1 MKRQE
6 KNEIYSI
13 RKFKVG
19 VGSALIG
26 LSFLGT
32 TGLINEVPV
41 INSLSPTVVQ
51 AAEITP
57 GTNGFTTSATLMND
71 QSVKFTGAFQNY
83 TITGSVAS
91 AKPGDTIVYEVE
103 NVDLSKISGHVII
116 DDKTGREI
124 ARVRTE
130 ETRFDAHYR
139 SKETITDAQKN
150 FNPSTQ
156 PVKKGKIILTFSQG
170 VESAR
175 DINFKIDV
183 KKAQLV
189 LTNFSKTTTLPTKI
203 KSGGKEL
210 ASSTVTVE
218 SNGKYESSS
227 EVLSELNSE
236 ITGKNDIVINGKL
249 NMQIATNQNNVVRK
263 IYKGDTLT
271 YKITS
276 NDLQFNMDQLKKD
289 GKVYN
294 NRLINNSNNTTYDNA
309 HGVVLFQSNDVTFK
323 VKSISPKEVTLE
335 VVEVPDA
342 FNVGEVLN
350 LDLPINV
357 VSLSGTVNS
366 NQGTLNNQS
375 ATLTYN
381 GKENTFT
388 ESKTGNV
395 KITGV
400 NLKGE
405 LKVVDTT
412 PTITEEDVPFETER
426 KANDKLLPGEEKE
439 IQKGENGRRKKI
451 VTYSVDTGRGE
462 KVANT
467 PTYELIKQPKNRIVE
482 YGTGKAGVIPKGTV
496 YTDDKS
502 KATEGED
509 GQRHPNGK
517 VIKEPKNKVVFVDTT
532 STVTT
537 EKIPFETIR
546 KANDKM
552 LPTDKEVEK
561 VKGVD
566 GERKKTVTYTFN
578 KVTGAKIPNKPSY
591 EIIKNKIDRVVEY
604 GAGKTKEGKIPIVY
618 TNGPDE
624 PGRPE
629 ILHPNGTVIQQ
640 GTPKKVHVN
649 DTPEITEEKIPFEKI
664 RKGNDK
670 MLPSDK
676 EIVSVKGID
685 GIKKKTVTFTIDPKT
700 GEKVSGQPTYEIIKN
715 KIDEVVEYG
724 TGVTSIIPKGDYKLI
739 EDPNLPEGKEIIDNK
754 GEDGVLH
761 PDGKTIIKEKVQPV
775 KRIGKPVTSKGTE
788 TPPVLNVE
796 DLTLTQYLDKDGNRL
811 KLVKDKVNK
820 PETFIKNDK
829 GFVTHELDKDK
840 SSTEENGITTYYYKE
855 VATSKGPEITPVLD
869 VEDLSFTQ
877 YLDKDGNRLKLIEE
891 KVGTPENFI
900 KDNKGFVTHEL
911 DKDKSSTEENG
922 ITTYY
927 YKKVE
932 TSKGTETPPVL
943 NVEDLTLT
951 QYLDKDG
958 NRLKLVEKKVNE
970 PETFIKND
978 KGFVTHE
985 LDKDKS
991 STEEN
996 GITTYYYKEVV
1007 TSKGPE
1013 ITPVLEVEDLTLT
1026 QYLDKDGNRLKLVEE
1041 RVNNPETFIKND
1053 KGFVTHE
1060 LDKDKS
1066 STEENGIVSYYYKE
1080 IQTSKSTDLPPIHEV
1095 TELKVTVLK
1104 DENGKEITTF
1114 IGDEFD
1120 KAKSEIEKEY
1130 ELVEG
1135 PIEIGDG
1142 ITNYIYQTKV
1152 KTPKDKIEIENP
1164 EKLTG
1169 KEKELIL
1176 EKVKEYN
1183 PNKIIEITED
1193 GFIKLYDRGD
1203 KTDKVQTLK
1212 ITDLIKKK
1220 EIKEESPKKVN
1231 LPKIED
1237 VEKVKP
1243 EIVSQSA
1250 QVRKEEPKKQESS
1263 TRQLPETN
1271 SDSIAS
1277 LAALSAVS
1285 TLGVGFA
1292 AIRRKRQSA

>member
-103 NVDLSKISGHVII
+103 NVDLEKISGHVIV

-130 ETRFDAHYR
+130 ETRFDAHYT

-170 VESAR
+170 VENAK

-189 LTNFSKTTTLPTKI
+189 LPNFSRTTTLPTKI
-203 KSGGKEL
+203 KSAGKEL

-236 ITGKNDIVINGKL
+236 ITGKNDIVINGRL
-249 NMQIATNQNNVVRK
+249 NMQIATNQNNTVRK

-276 NDLQFNMDQLKKD
+276 NDLQFNMDKLKKD
-289 GKVYN
+289 GMVYN
-294 NRLINNSNNTTYDNA
+294 TRLINNSNTTTYDNA

-342 FNVGEVLN
+342 FNAGEVLN
-350 LDLPINV
+350 LNLPINV

-439 IQKGENGRRKKI
+439 IQKGEKGRRKKI
-451 VTYSVDTGRGE
+451 ITYSVDTGRGE
-462 KVANT
+462 KVANS
-467 PTYELIKQPKNRIVE
+467 PTYEVIKQPKNRIVE

-502 KATEGED
+502 KVTEGED

-517 VIKEPKNKVVFVDTT
+517 VIKEPKNKVAFVDTT
-532 STVTT
+532 PTVTT

-546 KANDKM
+546 KTNDKM
-552 LPTDKEVEK
+552 LPTDPEVEI
-561 VKGVD
+561 VKGVE
-566 GERKKTVTYTFN
+566 GARKKTVTYSLN
-578 KVTGAKIPNKPSY
+578 KETGTKTPNQPTY
-591 EIIKNKIDRVVEY
+591 ETIKNKVDRVVEY
-604 GAGKTKEGKIPIVY
+604 GAGKTKEGSIPIIY

-624 PGRPE
+624 PGTPE
-629 ILHPNGTVIQQ
+629 ILHPNGKLIQQ

-649 DTPEITEEKIPFEKI
+649 DAPDVTEEKIPFETI

-670 MLPSDK
+670 MLPTDPEVVK
-676 EIVSVKGID
+676 VKGVE
-685 GIKKKTVTFTIDPKT
+685 GTKKKTITFTIDPKT
-700 GEKVSGQPTYEIIKN
+700 GNKIPGQPTYEVIKD
-715 KIDEVVEYG
+715 KIDEVIEYG
-724 TGVTSIIPKGDYKLI
+724 TGVTTPIPKGDYKVI
-739 EDPNLPEGKEIIDNK
+739 EDPTLPEGKEVIDNE
-754 GEDGVLH
+754 GEDGILH
-761 PDGKTIIKEKVQPV
+761 PDGKTIIKERIQPV
-775 KRIGKPVTSKGTE
+775 KRVGKPVTSKGDE
-788 TPPVLNVE
+788 APPVLEVE
-796 DLTLTQYLDKDGNRL
+796 DLAITQYLDKDGKRL
-811 KLVKDKVNK
+811 KLIENKVEK
-820 PETFIKNDK
+820 PDEYVKNDK
-829 GFVTHELDKDK
+829 GFITHELDKEK
-840 SSTEENGITTYYYKE
+840 FSKEENGITTYYYKE
-855 VATSKGPEITPVLD
+855 VETSKGDEAPPVLE
-869 VEDLSFTQ
+869 VEDLAITQ

-891 KVGTPENFI
+891 KV
-900 KDNKGFVTHEL
+900 
-911 DKDKSSTEENG
+911 DKPDS
-922 ITTYY
+922 Y
-927 YKKVE
+927 
-932 TSKGTETPPVL
+932 
-943 NVEDLTLT
+943 
-951 QYLDKDG
+951 
-958 NRLKLVEKKVNE
+958 
-970 PETFIKND
+970 IKND

-985 LDKDKS
+985 LD
-991 STEEN
+991 TEKQKTEDS
-996 GITTYYYKEVV
+996 GITTYYYKEIQE
-1007 TSKGPE
+1007 SKG
-1013 ITPVLEVEDLTLT
+1013 
-1026 QYLDKDGNRLKLVEE
+1026 
-1041 RVNNPETFIKND
+1041 
-1053 KGFVTHE
+1053 
-1060 LDKDKS
+1060 
-1066 STEENGIVSYYYKE
+1066 TE
-1080 IQTSKSTDLPPIHEV
+1080 LPPIHEI
-1095 TELKVTVLK
+1095 TELKVTVVK
-1104 DENGKEITTF
+1104 DENGKEIKTF
-1114 IGDEFD
+1114 TGDDFE
-1120 KAKSEIEKEY
+1120 KGKNEIEKDY

-1152 KTPKDKIEIENP
+1152 KTPKDKVVVENP
-1164 EKLTG
+1164 EKLTD
-1169 KEKELIL
+1169 KEKELVL
-1176 EKVKEYN
+1176 EKVKSEN
-1183 PNKIIEITED
+1183 PDKVVEITDD
-1193 GFIKLYDRGD
+1193 GLVKLYDRGD

-1212 ITDLIKKK
+1212 IIDLIKKK
-1220 EIKEESPKKVN
+1220 EVQKKVD
-1231 LPKIED
+1231 LPKIEE
-1237 VEKVKP
+1237 VEKIEP
-1243 EIVSQSA
+1243 EVISQSIKPTK
-1250 QVRKEEPKKQESS
+1250 QEEPKKQESTS
-1263 TRQLPETN
+1263 RQLPETN
-1271 SDSIAS
+1271 SNSMAG

-1292 AIRRKRQSA
+1292 AIRKRKQNN

>member
-71 QSVKFTGAFQNY
+71 QSVRFTGAFQNY

-103 NVDLSKISGHVII
+103 NVDLAKISGHVII

-130 ETRFDAHYR
+130 ETRFDAHYS

-150 FNPSTQ
+150 FNPATQ

-170 VESAR
+170 VENAK

-189 LTNFSKTTTLPTKI
+189 LPHFSKTTTLPTKI
-203 KSGGKEL
+203 KTGDKEL

-249 NMQIATNQNNVVRK
+249 NMQIATNKDNVVRK

-289 GKVYN
+289 GRVYN
-294 NRLINNSNNTTYDNA
+294 TRLINNSNNTTYDNA
-309 HGVVLFQSNDVTFK
+309 HGVVLFQSNNVTFK

-335 VVEVPDA
+335 VVDVPDA

-462 KVANT
+462 KVANA
-467 PTYELIKQPKNRIVE
+467 PTYEVIKKPKNRIVE

-496 YTDDKS
+496 YTNDKS
-502 KATEGED
+502 KVTEGED

-517 VIKEPKNKVVFVDTT
+517 VIKEPKNKVAFVDTT
-532 STVTT
+532 PTVTT

-552 LPTDKEVEK
+552 LPTDPEVEI
-561 VKGVD
+561 VKGVE
-566 GERKKTVTYTFN
+566 GARKKTVTYSLN
-578 KVTGAKIPNKPSY
+578 KETGAKTPNQPTY
-591 EIIKNKIDRVVEY
+591 ETIKNKVDRVVEY
-604 GAGKTKEGKIPIVY
+604 GAGKTKEGSIPIIY

-624 PGRPE
+624 PGTPE
-629 ILHPNGTVIQQ
+629 ILHPNGKLIQQ

-649 DTPEITEEKIPFEKI
+649 DAPDVTEEKIPFETI

-670 MLPSDK
+670 MLPTDPEVVK
-676 EIVSVKGID
+676 VKGVE
-685 GIKKKTVTFTIDPKT
+685 GTKKKTITFTIDPKT
-700 GEKVSGQPTYEIIKN
+700 GNKIPGQPTYEVVKD
-715 KIDEVVEYG
+715 KIDEVIEYG
-724 TGVTSIIPKGDYKLI
+724 TGVTTPIPKGGYKVI
-739 EDPNLPEGKEIIDNK
+739 EDPTLPEGKEVIDNE
-754 GEDGVLH
+754 GEDGILH
-761 PDGKTIIKEKVQPV
+761 PDGKTIIKERIQPV
-775 KRIGKPVTSKGTE
+775 KRVGKPVTSKGDE
-788 TPPVLNVE
+788 TPPVLEVE
-796 DLTLTQYLDKDGNRL
+796 DLAITQYLDKDGNRL
-811 KLVKDKVNK
+811 KLIENKVEK
-820 PETFIKNDK
+820 PDEYIKNDK
-829 GFVTHELDKDK
+829 GFITHELDKEK
-840 SSTEENGITTYYYKE
+840 SSKEENGITTYYYKE
-855 VATSKGPEITPVLD
+855 VETSKGDEAPPVLE
-869 VEDLSFTQ
+869 VEDLAITQ

-891 KVGTPENFI
+891 KV
-900 KDNKGFVTHEL
+900 
-911 DKDKSSTEENG
+911 DKPDS
-922 ITTYY
+922 Y
-927 YKKVE
+927 
-932 TSKGTETPPVL
+932 
-943 NVEDLTLT
+943 
-951 QYLDKDG
+951 
-958 NRLKLVEKKVNE
+958 
-970 PETFIKND
+970 IKND

-985 LDKDKS
+985 LD
-991 STEEN
+991 TEKQKTEDS
-996 GITTYYYKEVV
+996 GITTYYYKEIQE
-1007 TSKGPE
+1007 SKG
-1013 ITPVLEVEDLTLT
+1013 
-1026 QYLDKDGNRLKLVEE
+1026 
-1041 RVNNPETFIKND
+1041 
-1053 KGFVTHE
+1053 
-1060 LDKDKS
+1060 
-1066 STEENGIVSYYYKE
+1066 TE
-1080 IQTSKSTDLPPIHEV
+1080 LPPIHEI
-1095 TELKVTVLK
+1095 TELKVTVVK
-1104 DENGKEITTF
+1104 DENGKEIKTF
-1114 IGDEFD
+1114 TGDDFE
-1120 KAKSEIEKEY
+1120 KGKNEIEKDY

-1152 KTPKDKIEIENP
+1152 KTPKDKVVVENP
-1164 EKLTG
+1164 EKLTD
-1169 KEKELIL
+1169 KEKELVL
-1176 EKVKEYN
+1176 EKVKSEN
-1183 PNKIIEITED
+1183 PDKVVEITDD
-1193 GFIKLYDRGD
+1193 GLVKLYDRGD

-1212 ITDLIKKK
+1212 IIDLIKKK
-1220 EIKEESPKKVN
+1220 EVQKKVD
-1231 LPKIED
+1231 LPKIEE
-1237 VEKVKP
+1237 VEKIEP
-1243 EIVSQSA
+1243 EVVSQSVKPTK
-1250 QVRKEEPKKQESS
+1250 QEEPKKQESTS
-1263 TRQLPETN
+1263 RQLPETN
-1271 SDSIAS
+1271 SNSMAG

-1292 AIRRKRQSA
+1292 AIRKRKQNN

>member
-1 MKRQE
+1 MQRQE

-32 TGLINEVPV
+32 TGLINDVPV
-41 INSLSPTVVQ
+41 INNLSPSIVQ
-51 AAEITP
+51 ASEITP

-83 TITGSVAS
+83 TITGSVAN

-103 NVDLSKISGHVII
+103 NVDLEKISGHVII

-124 ARVRTE
+124 ARVSTE

-139 SKETITDAQKN
+139 SKETITDVQKN
-150 FNPSTQ
+150 FNPTTQ

-170 VESAR
+170 VENAK

-189 LTNFSKTTTLPTKI
+189 LPNFSRTTTLPTKI

-236 ITGKNDIVINGKL
+236 ITGKNDIVINGRL

-263 IYKGDTLT
+263 IHKGDTLI

-276 NDLQFNMDQLKKD
+276 NDLQFNMDRLKKD
-289 GKVYN
+289 GMVYN
-294 NRLINNSNNTTYDNA
+294 TRLINNSNNTTYDNS

-350 LDLPINV
+350 LNLPINV

-381 GKENTFT
+381 GKEYTFT

-412 PTITEEDVPFETER
+412 PTITEEDIPFETER

-462 KVANT
+462 KVSNA
-467 PTYELIKQPKNRIVE
+467 PTYEVIKQPKNRIVE
-482 YGTGKAGVIPKGTV
+482 YGTGKAGIIPKGTV
-496 YTDDKS
+496 YTDDKL
-502 KATEGED
+502 KVTEGED

-517 VIKEPKNKVVFVDTT
+517 VIKEPKNKVAFVDTT
-532 STVTT
+532 PTVTT

-552 LPTDKEVEK
+552 LPTDPEVEI
-561 VKGVD
+561 VKGVE
-566 GERKKTVTYTFN
+566 GARKKTVTYSLN
-578 KVTGAKIPNKPSY
+578 KETGVKNPNQSTY
-591 EIIKNKIDRVVEY
+591 ETIKNKVDRIVEY
-604 GAGKTKEGKIPIVY
+604 GAGKTKEGSIPIIY

-624 PGRPE
+624 PGTPE
-629 ILHPNGTVIQQ
+629 ILHPNGSLIQQ

-649 DTPEITEEKIPFEKI
+649 DAPDVTEEKIPFETI

-676 EIVSVKGID
+676 EVVTVKGVD
-685 GIKKKTVTFTIDPKT
+685 GIKKKTITFTIDPKT
-700 GEKVSGQPTYEIIKN
+700 GNKVAGQPTYEIVKD

-724 TGVTSIIPKGDYKLI
+724 TGTTTPIPKGDYKVI
-739 EDPNLPEGKEIIDNK
+739 EDPTLPEGQEIIDNE

-761 PDGKTIIKEKVQPV
+761 PDGKTVIKEKVQPV

-788 TPPVLNVE
+788 GPPVLEVE
-796 DLTLTQYLDKDGNRL
+796 DLSLTQYLDKDGNRL
-811 KLVKDKVNK
+811 KLVEEKVST
-820 PETFIKNDK
+820 PENFIKDDK

-855 VATSKGPEITPVLD
+855 V
-869 VEDLSFTQ
+869 
-877 YLDKDGNRLKLIEE
+877 
-891 KVGTPENFI
+891 
-900 KDNKGFVTHEL
+900 
-911 DKDKSSTEENG
+911 
-922 ITTYY
+922 
-927 YKKVE
+927 E
-932 TSKGTETPPVL
+932 TSKGTEAP
-943 NVEDLTLT
+943 
-951 QYLDKDG
+951 
-958 NRLKLVEKKVNE
+958 
-970 PETFIKND
+970 
-978 KGFVTHE
+978 
-985 LDKDKS
+985 
-991 STEEN
+991 
-996 GITTYYYKEVV
+996 
-1007 TSKGPE
+1007 
-1013 ITPVLEVEDLTLT
+1013 PVLEVEDLTLT

-1041 RVNNPETFIKND
+1041 KVANPESFIKND

-1060 LDKDKS
+1060 LDKDKP
-1066 STEENGIVSYYYKE
+1066 STEESGIVSYYYKKIE
-1080 IQTSKSTDLPPIHEV
+1080 TSKGTELPPIHEV
-1095 TELKVTVLK
+1095 PELKVTVIK
-1104 DENGKEITTF
+1104 DENGKEIKTF
-1114 IGDEFD
+1114 TGDEFD
-1120 KAKSEIEKEY
+1120 KGKSEIEKEY

-1152 KTPKDKIEIENP
+1152 KTPKDKVEVDKP
-1164 EKLTG
+1164 EKLTN
-1169 KEKELIL
+1169 KEKELII
-1176 EKVKEYN
+1176 EKVKESN
-1183 PNKIIEITED
+1183 PDKVIEITED
-1193 GFIKLYDRGD
+1193 GLVKLYDRGD
-1203 KTDKVQTLK
+1203 KTDKVQTLN

-1220 EIKEESPKKVN
+1220 EIKQEIPKKVD

-1243 EIVSQSA
+1243 EIVSQSIRSTK
-1250 QVRKEEPKKQESS
+1250 QEEPKKQKVSS
-1263 TRQLPETN
+1263 RQLPETN
-1271 SDSIAS
+1271 SDSMAG

>member
-51 AAEITP
+51 ASEITP
-57 GTNGFTTSATLMND
+57 GKNGFTTSATLMND

-103 NVDLSKISGHVII
+103 NVDLEKISGHVII

-130 ETRFDAHYR
+130 ETRFDAHYN

-150 FNPSTQ
+150 FNPTAQ

-170 VESAR
+170 VENAK

-189 LTNFSKTTTLPTKI
+189 LPNFSRTTTLPTKI

-236 ITGKNDIVINGKL
+236 ITGKNDIVINGRL

-263 IYKGDTLT
+263 IHKGDTLT

-276 NDLQFNMDQLKKD
+276 NDLQFNMDRLKKD
-289 GKVYN
+289 GMVYN
-294 NRLINNSNNTTYDNA
+294 TRLINNSNNTTYDNA

-350 LDLPINV
+350 LNLPINV

-375 ATLTYN
+375 ATLTYK

-412 PTITEEDVPFETER
+412 PTITEESVPFETER

-462 KVANT
+462 KVSNV
-467 PTYELIKQPKNRIVE
+467 PTYEVIKQPKNRIVE
-482 YGTGKAGVIPKGTV
+482 YGTGKAGVIPKGTI

-502 KATEGED
+502 KVTEGED

-532 STVTT
+532 PTVTT

-546 KANDKM
+546 KTNDKM
-552 LPTDKEVEK
+552 LPTDPEVEI
-561 VKGVD
+561 VKGIE
-566 GERKKTVTYTFN
+566 GARKKTVTYSLN
-578 KVTGAKIPNKPSY
+578 KKTGAKTPNQPTY
-591 EIIKNKIDRVVEY
+591 ETIKNKVDRVVEY
-604 GAGKTKEGKIPIVY
+604 GAGKTKEGSIPIIY

-624 PGRPE
+624 PGTPE
-629 ILHPNGTVIQQ
+629 ILHPNGSLIQQ

-649 DTPEITEEKIPFEKI
+649 DAPDVTGEKIPFETI

-670 MLPSDK
+670 MLPTDPEVVK
-676 EIVSVKGID
+676 VKGVE
-685 GIKKKTVTFTIDPKT
+685 GTKKKTITFTIDPKT
-700 GEKVSGQPTYEIIKN
+700 GNKIPGQPTYEVIKD
-715 KIDEVVEYG
+715 KIDEVIEYG
-724 TGVTSIIPKGDYKLI
+724 TGVTTPIPKGDYKVI
-739 EDPNLPEGKEIIDNK
+739 EDPTLPEGKEVIDNE
-754 GEDGVLH
+754 GEDGILH
-761 PDGKTIIKEKVQPV
+761 PDGKTIIKERIPPV
-775 KRIGKPVTSKGTE
+775 KRVGKPVTSKGNE
-788 TPPVLNVE
+788 TPPVLEVE
-796 DLTLTQYLDKDGNRL
+796 DLAITQYLDKDGNRL
-811 KLVKDKVNK
+811 KLIENKVEK
-820 PETFIKNDK
+820 PDEHIKNDK
-829 GFVTHELDKDK
+829 GFITHELDKDK
-840 SSTEENGITTYYYKE
+840 SSKEENGITTYYYKE
-855 VATSKGPEITPVLD
+855 VETSKGDEVPPVLE
-869 VEDLSFTQ
+869 VEDLAITQ

-891 KVGTPENFI
+891 KV
-900 KDNKGFVTHEL
+900 
-911 DKDKSSTEENG
+911 DKPDS
-922 ITTYY
+922 Y
-927 YKKVE
+927 
-932 TSKGTETPPVL
+932 
-943 NVEDLTLT
+943 
-951 QYLDKDG
+951 
-958 NRLKLVEKKVNE
+958 
-970 PETFIKND
+970 IKND

-985 LDKDKS
+985 LD
-991 STEEN
+991 TEKQKTEDS
-996 GITTYYYKEVV
+996 GITTYYYKEIQE
-1007 TSKGPE
+1007 SKGAE
-1013 ITPVLEVEDLTLT
+1013 
-1026 QYLDKDGNRLKLVEE
+1026 
-1041 RVNNPETFIKND
+1041 
-1053 KGFVTHE
+1053 
-1060 LDKDKS
+1060 
-1066 STEENGIVSYYYKE
+1066 
-1080 IQTSKSTDLPPIHEV
+1080 LPPIHEI
-1095 TELKVTVLK
+1095 TELKVTVVK
-1104 DENGKEITTF
+1104 DENGKEIKTF
-1114 IGDEFD
+1114 TGDDFE
-1120 KAKSEIEKEY
+1120 KGKNEIEKDY

-1152 KTPKDKIEIENP
+1152 KTPKDKVVVENP
-1164 EKLTG
+1164 EKLTD
-1169 KEKELIL
+1169 KEKELVL
-1176 EKVKEYN
+1176 EKVKSEN
-1183 PNKIIEITED
+1183 PDKVVEITDD
-1193 GFIKLYDRGD
+1193 GLVKLYDRGD

-1212 ITDLIKKK
+1212 IIDLIKKK
-1220 EIKEESPKKVN
+1220 EVKKKVD
-1231 LPKIED
+1231 LPKIEE
-1237 VEKVKP
+1237 VEKIEP
-1243 EIVSQSA
+1243 EVISQSIKPTK
-1250 QVRKEEPKKQESS
+1250 QEEPKKQESTS
-1263 TRQLPETN
+1263 RQLPETN
-1271 SDSIAS
+1271 SNSMAG

-1292 AIRRKRQSA
+1292 AIRKRKQNN

>member
-1 MKRQE
+1 MQKQE

-32 TGLINEVPV
+32 TGLINDIPV
-41 INSLSPTVVQ
+41 INNLSPSIVQ

-103 NVDLSKISGHVII
+103 NVDLEKISGHVII

-124 ARVRTE
+124 ARVSTE

-150 FNPSTQ
+150 FNPTTE

-170 VESAR
+170 VENAK

-189 LTNFSKTTTLPTKI
+189 LPNFSRTTTLPTKI
-203 KSGGKEL
+203 KSNGKEL

-236 ITGKNDIVINGKL
+236 ITGKNDIVINGRL

-263 IYKGDTLT
+263 IHKGDTLT

-276 NDLQFNMDQLKKD
+276 NDLQFNMDRLKKD
-289 GKVYN
+289 GMVYN
-294 NRLINNSNNTTYDNA
+294 TRLINNSNNTTYDNA

-335 VVEVPDA
+335 VVEVPDS
-342 FNVGEVLN
+342 FNIGEVLN
-350 LDLPINV
+350 LNLPINV

-381 GKENTFT
+381 GKEYTFT

-462 KVANT
+462 KVSNT
-467 PTYELIKQPKNRIVE
+467 PTYEVIKQPKNRIVE
-482 YGTGKAGVIPKGTV
+482 YGTGKAGIIPKGTV

-502 KATEGED
+502 KVTEGED

-517 VIKEPKNKVVFVDTT
+517 IIKEPKNKVAFVDTT
-532 STVTT
+532 PTVTT

-552 LPTDKEVEK
+552 LPTDPEVEI
-561 VKGVD
+561 VKGVE
-566 GERKKTVTYTFN
+566 GARKKTVTYSLN
-578 KVTGAKIPNKPSY
+578 KETGAKNPNQPTY
-591 EIIKNKIDRVVEY
+591 ETIKNKVDRIVEY
-604 GAGKTKEGKIPIVY
+604 GAGKTKEGSIPIIY

-624 PGRPE
+624 PGTPE
-629 ILHPNGTVIQQ
+629 ILHPNGSLIQQ

-649 DTPEITEEKIPFEKI
+649 DAPDVTEEKIPFGTI

-676 EIVSVKGID
+676 EVVTVKGVD
-685 GIKKKTVTFTIDPKT
+685 GIKKKTITFTIDPKT
-700 GEKVSGQPTYEIIKN
+700 GNKVAGQPTYEIVKD

-724 TGVTSIIPKGDYKLI
+724 TGVTAPIPKGDYKVI
-739 EDPNLPEGKEIIDNK
+739 EDPTLPEGQEIIDNE

-761 PDGKTIIKEKVQPV
+761 PDGKTVIKEKVQPV

-788 TPPVLNVE
+788 APPVLDVE
-796 DLTLTQYLDKDGNRL
+796 DLSLTQYLDKDGNRL
-811 KLVKDKVNK
+811 KLVEEKIST
-820 PETFIKNDK
+820 PENFIRDDK

-855 VATSKGPEITPVLD
+855 V
-869 VEDLSFTQ
+869 
-877 YLDKDGNRLKLIEE
+877 
-891 KVGTPENFI
+891 
-900 KDNKGFVTHEL
+900 
-911 DKDKSSTEENG
+911 
-922 ITTYY
+922 
-927 YKKVE
+927 E
-932 TSKGTETPPVL
+932 TSKGTEVP
-943 NVEDLTLT
+943 
-951 QYLDKDG
+951 
-958 NRLKLVEKKVNE
+958 
-970 PETFIKND
+970 
-978 KGFVTHE
+978 
-985 LDKDKS
+985 
-991 STEEN
+991 
-996 GITTYYYKEVV
+996 
-1007 TSKGPE
+1007 
-1013 ITPVLEVEDLTLT
+1013 PVLEVEDLTLT

-1041 RVNNPETFIKND
+1041 KVANPESFIKND

-1060 LDKDKS
+1060 LDKDKP
-1066 STEENGIVSYYYKE
+1066 STEESGIVSYYYKKIE
-1080 IQTSKSTDLPPIHEV
+1080 TSKGTELPPIRDV
-1095 TELKVTVLK
+1095 SELKVTVIK
-1104 DENGKEITTF
+1104 DENGKEIKTF
-1114 IGDEFD
+1114 TGNEFD
-1120 KAKSEIEKEY
+1120 KGKSEIEKEY

-1152 KTPKDKIEIENP
+1152 KTPKDKVEVDKP
-1164 EKLTG
+1164 EKLTN
-1169 KEKELIL
+1169 KEKELII
-1176 EKVKEYN
+1176 EKVKESN
-1183 PNKIIEITED
+1183 PDKVIEITE
-1193 GFIKLYDRGD
+1193 GGLVKLYDRGD

-1220 EIKEESPKKVN
+1220 EIKQETPKKVD

-1237 VEKVKP
+1237 VEKLKP
-1243 EIVSQSA
+1243 EIVSQS
-1250 QVRKEEPKKQESS
+1250 VKPTKQETAS
-1263 TRQLPETN
+1263 RQLPETN
-1271 SDSIAS
+1271 SDSMS
-1277 LAALSAVS
+1277 GLAALSAVS

>member
-41 INSLSPTVVQ
+41 VNSLSPTVVQ

-103 NVDLSKISGHVII
+103 NVDLEKISGHVII

-130 ETRFDAHYR
+130 ETRFDAHYT

-170 VESAR
+170 VENAK

-189 LTNFSKTTTLPTKI
+189 LPNFSRTTTLPTKI
-203 KSGGKEL
+203 KSAGKEL

-236 ITGKNDIVINGKL
+236 ITGKNDIVINGRL
-249 NMQIATNQNNVVRK
+249 NMQIATNQNNTVRK

-276 NDLQFNMDQLKKD
+276 NDLQFNMDKLKKD
-289 GKVYN
+289 GMVYN
-294 NRLINNSNNTTYDNA
+294 TRLINNSNTTTYDNA

-342 FNVGEVLN
+342 FNAGEVLN
-350 LDLPINV
+350 LNLPINV

-375 ATLTYN
+375 ATLTYK

-439 IQKGENGRRKKI
+439 IQKGEKGRRKKI
-451 VTYSVDTGRGE
+451 ITYSVDTGRGE
-462 KVANT
+462 KVANS
-467 PTYELIKQPKNRIVE
+467 PTYEVIKQPKNRIVE

-502 KATEGED
+502 KVTEGED

-517 VIKEPKNKVVFVDTT
+517 VIKEPKNKVAFVDTT
-532 STVTT
+532 PTVTT

-546 KANDKM
+546 KTNDKM
-552 LPTDKEVEK
+552 LPTDPEVEI
-561 VKGVD
+561 VKGVE
-566 GERKKTVTYTFN
+566 GARKKTVTYSLN
-578 KVTGAKIPNKPSY
+578 KETGTKTPNQPTY
-591 EIIKNKIDRVVEY
+591 ETIKNKVDRVVEY
-604 GAGKTKEGKIPIVY
+604 GAGKTKEGSIPIIY

-624 PGRPE
+624 PGTPE
-629 ILHPNGTVIQQ
+629 ILHPNGKLIQQ

-649 DTPEITEEKIPFEKI
+649 DAPDVTEEKIPFETI

-670 MLPSDK
+670 MLPTDPEVVK
-676 EIVSVKGID
+676 VKGVE
-685 GIKKKTVTFTIDPKT
+685 GTKKKTITFTIDPKT
-700 GEKVSGQPTYEIIKN
+700 GNKIPGQPTYEVIKD
-715 KIDEVVEYG
+715 KIDEVIEYG
-724 TGVTSIIPKGDYKLI
+724 TGVTTPIPKGDYKVI
-739 EDPNLPEGKEIIDNK
+739 EDPTLPEGKEVIDNE
-754 GEDGVLH
+754 GEDGILH
-761 PDGKTIIKEKVQPV
+761 PDGKTIIKERIQPV
-775 KRIGKPVTSKGTE
+775 KRVGKPVTSKGDE
-788 TPPVLNVE
+788 APPVLEVE
-796 DLTLTQYLDKDGNRL
+796 DLAITQYLDKDGKRL
-811 KLVKDKVNK
+811 KLIENKVEK
-820 PETFIKNDK
+820 PDEYVKNDK
-829 GFVTHELDKDK
+829 GFITHELDKEK
-840 SSTEENGITTYYYKE
+840 FSKEENGITTYYYKE
-855 VATSKGPEITPVLD
+855 VETSKGDEAPPVLE
-869 VEDLSFTQ
+869 VEDLAITQ

-891 KVGTPENFI
+891 KV
-900 KDNKGFVTHEL
+900 
-911 DKDKSSTEENG
+911 DKPDS
-922 ITTYY
+922 Y
-927 YKKVE
+927 
-932 TSKGTETPPVL
+932 
-943 NVEDLTLT
+943 
-951 QYLDKDG
+951 
-958 NRLKLVEKKVNE
+958 
-970 PETFIKND
+970 IKND

-985 LDKDKS
+985 LD
-991 STEEN
+991 TEKQKTEDS
-996 GITTYYYKEVV
+996 GITTYYYKEIQE
-1007 TSKGPE
+1007 SKG
-1013 ITPVLEVEDLTLT
+1013 T
-1026 QYLDKDGNRLKLVEE
+1026 
-1041 RVNNPETFIKND
+1041 
-1053 KGFVTHE
+1053 E
-1060 LDKDKS
+1060 LP
-1066 STEENGIVSYYYKE
+1066 
-1080 IQTSKSTDLPPIHEV
+1080 LIHEI
-1095 TELKVTVLK
+1095 TELKVTVVK
-1104 DENGKEITTF
+1104 DENGKEIKTF
-1114 IGDEFD
+1114 TGDDFE
-1120 KAKSEIEKEY
+1120 KGKNEIEKDY

-1152 KTPKDKIEIENP
+1152 KTPKDKVVVENP
-1164 EKLTG
+1164 EKLTD
-1169 KEKELIL
+1169 KEKELVL
-1176 EKVKEYN
+1176 EKVKSEN
-1183 PNKIIEITED
+1183 PDKVVEITDD
-1193 GFIKLYDRGD
+1193 GLVKLYDRGD

-1212 ITDLIKKK
+1212 IIDLIKKK
-1220 EIKEESPKKVN
+1220 EVQKKVD
-1231 LPKIED
+1231 LPKIEE
-1237 VEKVKP
+1237 VEKIEP
-1243 EIVSQSA
+1243 EVISQSIKPTK
-1250 QVRKEEPKKQESS
+1250 QEEPKKQESTS
-1263 TRQLPETN
+1263 RQLPETN
-1271 SDSIAS
+1271 SNSIAG

-1292 AIRRKRQSA
+1292 AIRKRKQNN

>member
-32 TGLINEVPV
+32 TGLINDVPV
-41 INSLSPTVVQ
+41 INSLSPSIVQ

-103 NVDLSKISGHVII
+103 NVDLEKISGHVII

-124 ARVRTE
+124 ARVSTE

-150 FNPSTQ
+150 FNPTTQ

-170 VESAR
+170 VENAK

-189 LTNFSKTTTLPTKI
+189 LPNFSRTTTLPTKI
-203 KSGGKEL
+203 KSAGKEL

-236 ITGKNDIVINGKL
+236 ITGKNDIVINGRL

-263 IYKGDTLT
+263 IHKGDTLT

-276 NDLQFNMDQLKKD
+276 NDLQFNMDRLKKD
-289 GKVYN
+289 GMVYN
-294 NRLINNSNNTTYDNA
+294 TRLINNSNNTTYDNA

-350 LDLPINV
+350 LNLPINV

-366 NQGTLNNQS
+366 SQGTLNNQS

-462 KVANT
+462 KVANA
-467 PTYELIKQPKNRIVE
+467 PTYEVIKKPKNRIVE

-496 YTDDKS
+496 YTNDKS
-502 KATEGED
+502 KVTEGED

-517 VIKEPKNKVVFVDTT
+517 VIKEPKNKVAFVDTNP
-532 STVTT
+532 TVTT

-552 LPTDKEVEK
+552 LPTDPEVEI
-561 VKGVD
+561 VKGVE
-566 GERKKTVTYTFN
+566 GARKKTVTYSLN
-578 KVTGAKIPNKPSY
+578 KETGAKTPNQPTY
-591 EIIKNKIDRVVEY
+591 ETIKNKVDRVVEY
-604 GAGKTKEGKIPIVY
+604 GAGKTKEGSIPIIY

-624 PGRPE
+624 PGTPE
-629 ILHPNGTVIQQ
+629 ILHPNGKLIQQ

-649 DTPEITEEKIPFEKI
+649 DAPDVTEEKIPFETI

-670 MLPSDK
+670 MLPTDPEVVK
-676 EIVSVKGID
+676 VKGVE
-685 GIKKKTVTFTIDPKT
+685 GTKKKTITFTIDPKT
-700 GEKVSGQPTYEIIKN
+700 GNKIPGQPTYEVVKD
-715 KIDEVVEYG
+715 KIDEVIEYG
-724 TGVTSIIPKGDYKLI
+724 TGVTTPIPKGDYKVI
-739 EDPNLPEGKEIIDNK
+739 EDPTLPEGKEVIDNE
-754 GEDGVLH
+754 GEDGILH
-761 PDGKTIIKEKVQPV
+761 PDGKTIIKERIQPV
-775 KRIGKPVTSKGTE
+775 KRVGKPVTSKGDE
-788 TPPVLNVE
+788 APPVLEVE
-796 DLTLTQYLDKDGNRL
+796 DLAITQYLDKDGNRL
-811 KLVKDKVNK
+811 KLIENKVEK
-820 PETFIKNDK
+820 PDEYIKNDK
-829 GFVTHELDKDK
+829 GFITHELDKEK
-840 SSTEENGITTYYYKE
+840 SSKEENGITTYYYKE
-855 VATSKGPEITPVLD
+855 VETSKGDEAPPVLE
-869 VEDLSFTQ
+869 VEDLAITQ

-891 KVGTPENFI
+891 KV
-900 KDNKGFVTHEL
+900 
-911 DKDKSSTEENG
+911 DKPDS
-922 ITTYY
+922 Y
-927 YKKVE
+927 
-932 TSKGTETPPVL
+932 
-943 NVEDLTLT
+943 
-951 QYLDKDG
+951 
-958 NRLKLVEKKVNE
+958 
-970 PETFIKND
+970 IKND

-985 LDKDKS
+985 LD
-991 STEEN
+991 TEKQKTEDS
-996 GITTYYYKEVV
+996 GITTYYYKEIQE
-1007 TSKGPE
+1007 SKG
-1013 ITPVLEVEDLTLT
+1013 
-1026 QYLDKDGNRLKLVEE
+1026 
-1041 RVNNPETFIKND
+1041 
-1053 KGFVTHE
+1053 
-1060 LDKDKS
+1060 
-1066 STEENGIVSYYYKE
+1066 TE
-1080 IQTSKSTDLPPIHEV
+1080 LPPIHEI
-1095 TELKVTVLK
+1095 TELKVTVVK
-1104 DENGKEITTF
+1104 DENGKEIKTF
-1114 IGDEFD
+1114 TGDDFE
-1120 KAKSEIEKEY
+1120 KGKNEIEKDY

-1152 KTPKDKIEIENP
+1152 KTPKDKVVVENP
-1164 EKLTG
+1164 EKLTD
-1169 KEKELIL
+1169 KEKELVL
-1176 EKVKEYN
+1176 EKVKSEN
-1183 PNKIIEITED
+1183 PDKVVEITDD
-1193 GFIKLYDRGD
+1193 GLVKLYDRGD

-1212 ITDLIKKK
+1212 IIDLIKKK
-1220 EIKEESPKKVN
+1220 EVQKKVD
-1231 LPKIED
+1231 LPKIEE
-1237 VEKVKP
+1237 VEKIEP
-1243 EIVSQSA
+1243 EVVSQSVKPTK
-1250 QVRKEEPKKQESS
+1250 QEEPKKQESTS
-1263 TRQLPETN
+1263 KQLPETN
-1271 SDSIAS
+1271 SNSMAG

-1292 AIRRKRQSA
+1292 AIRKRKQNN